1 MVTWE
6 DYSRSS
12 GGGEQEADAEHA
24 LKGKQMPFPD
34 GLYMELEEGEV
45 QGWVQG
51 DEVFSQAFTD
61 VSVLNNN
68 SS

>member
-45 QGWVQG
+45 QG
-51 DEVFSQAFTD
+51 
-61 VSVLNNN
+61 
-68 SS
+68 